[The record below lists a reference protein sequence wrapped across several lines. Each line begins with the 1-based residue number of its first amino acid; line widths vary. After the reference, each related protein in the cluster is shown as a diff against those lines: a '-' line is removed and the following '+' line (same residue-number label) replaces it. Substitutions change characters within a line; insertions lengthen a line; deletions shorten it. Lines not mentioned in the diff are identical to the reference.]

1 MDNDTLLAVALT
13 TAEPFNLIEEFLV
26 EDKNFRLR
34 VVSGE
39 LNSNPTLVFIDEN
52 TSNEYVIPFNIWGI
66 DSLRGKVKEKL
77 NNAQDSYKIEY
88 GKIGETFNLHPLL
101 SYTSR
106 LNAKGEEVVS
116 KYSLDNQPDVRDGDP
131 RKPRLIFDRH
141 YCSSPVSKHWDSLT
155 DEEKSR
161 YGGWLLRYA
170 GQTLSSA
177 SWYDRESI
185 AALVELMRDADAMAT
200 MFVLTSPKEA
210 KKLGDE
216 EAEEE
221 KRFTVLAT
229 LVSGQ
234 RNGFLTDKTGNKL
247 AMPIVSNAEVVNKLR
262 VGQVSKMLWE
272 YVRRKN
278 TCSPVSIRFDDELV
292 EIGIQLRLKE
302 HFDADWKNPSKDK
315 ETFILAVAQA
325 TGYKVFGF
333 DETETILSGKKELN
347 SFAQRLFLVP
357 TEIHQVLQSDITALR
372 QDVILNDKK
381 GRSWF

>member
-1 MDNDTLLAVALT
+1 MDNEALLAAALT

-52 TSNEYVIPFNIWGI
+52 TSNEYLIPFNIWGI

-106 LNAKGEEVVS
+106 LKGEEFVS
-116 KYSLDNQPDVRDGDP
+116 EYSLDNQPDVRDGDP

-141 YCSSPVSKHWDSLT
+141 YGSSPVSKYWDNLT

-161 YGGWLLRYA
+161 YGGWYLNYA

-185 AALVELMRDADAMAT
+185 AALVELMRDADAMAP
-200 MFVLTSPKEA
+200 LIS
-210 KKLGDE
+210 
-216 EAEEE
+216 
-221 KRFTVLAT
+221 
-229 LVSGQ
+229 
-234 RNGFLTDKTGNKL
+234 
-247 AMPIVSNAEVVNKLR
+247 
-262 VGQVSKMLWE
+262 
-272 YVRRKN
+272 
-278 TCSPVSIRFDDELV
+278 TC
-292 EIGIQLRLKE
+292 
-302 HFDADWKNPSKDK
+302 
-315 ETFILAVAQA
+315 
-325 TGYKVFGF
+325 
-333 DETETILSGKKELN
+333 TI
-347 SFAQRLFLVP
+347 
-357 TEIHQVLQSDITALR
+357 D
-372 QDVILNDKK
+372 
-381 GRSWF
+381 

>member
-1 MDNDTLLAVALT
+1 MDNEALLAAALT

-26 EDKNFRLR
+26 KDKNFRLR

-66 DSLRGKVKEKL
+66 DSLQSKVKEKL
-77 NNAQDSYKIEY
+77 NNAQDNYKIEY

-101 SYTSR
+101 SYSPR

-116 KYSLDNQPDVRDGDP
+116 GYSLVNQPDVRDKAP
-131 RKPRLIFDRH
+131 REPRLIFDRH
-141 YCSSPVSKHWDSLT
+141 YCPSPVSKYWDNLT

-161 YGGWLLRYA
+161 YGGWYLSYA

-200 MFVLTSPKEA
+200 IFILTYPKEA
-210 KKLGDE
+210 KDLGDKE
-216 EAEEE
+216 VAAQ
-221 KRFTVLAT
+221 KRFALLTT

-247 AMPIVSNAEVVNKLR
+247 AMPIISNAEVAKKLR
-262 VGQVSKMLWE
+262 VGQVSEMLWK
-272 YVRRKN
+272 YVIRKN
-278 TCSPVSIRFDDELV
+278 ACSPVYICFDDELV

-302 HFDADWKNPSKDK
+302 HFDSDWKNPSKDK
-315 ETFILAVAQA
+315 ETFVLAVTQT

-357 TEIHQVLQSDITALR
+357 PEIHQVLQSDITALR